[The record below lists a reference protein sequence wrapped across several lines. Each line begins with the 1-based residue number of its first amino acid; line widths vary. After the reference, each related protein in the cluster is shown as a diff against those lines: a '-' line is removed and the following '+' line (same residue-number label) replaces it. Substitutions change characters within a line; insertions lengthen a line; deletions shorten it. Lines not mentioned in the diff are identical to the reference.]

1 MINLL
6 YIFSSPDPKQHVL
19 LVFPTMKDLC
29 LSYNYHLKVKG
40 TATFSLNY
48 KIMTKLHNIIKQLL
62 KGLPC
67 VHIQDIIENH
77 STNFYLPN
85 GLETQNSVMEEFI

>member
-1 MINLL
+1 
-6 YIFSSPDPKQHVL
+6 
-19 LVFPTMKDLC
+19 MKDLC

-67 VHIQDIIENH
+67 VHIQDIENH
-77 STNFYLPN
+77 LLMLNSTNFYLPN
-85 GLETQNSVMEEFI
+85 GPETQNSVMEEFI